1 MCLAIV
7 KHCFNGFELASIIA
21 VNGEKY
27 DLPTRATEIIESCFY
42 KRRACKTSLV

>member
-7 KHCFNGFELASIIA
+7 EHCFNGFGLVSIIA
-21 VNGEKY
+21 ANGEKC